1 MARSSDTPTP
11 FDQGL
16 FLVHLNRGK
25 ECFGKRNYG
34 EAAQELNQAR
44 RMRPTDETVL
54 NLLGLA
60 YFKLEKYQES
70 DKIYRQLIEVNSISD
85 VLHFNQGLVCFK
97 LGALDRAEAAFLR
110 ALELVP
116 ENPKVNFYLGNIYEK
131 KKQFYNAIFQYRKA
145 GANIMVKRVQVK
157 IEAERKEASG
167 TSGEE
172 TLPPR
177 RRTPVESPIS
187 TKLPSEQETSQPETK
202 VTVDHIDRLL
212 FLGALQQT
220 PYSSLEPDS
229 SAKNSQTPSSSQ
241 EEGEQAQQDAS
252 SHKVPDES
260 PDEPSE
266 TTPAAQT
273 NRTVVE
279 LTEPVIPDLS
289 LTEMA
294 SSKVPTSATSSLF
307 TTSPPTT
314 PGPRRR
320 SERSDEDTAKFGVLK
335 DEPIR
340 PESAPLRQ
348 HLSLSAEKEKDSTQL
363 YSRLRRR
370 DDIFRYLEDNLM
382 EVNFS
387 GKVFVKQGTIYSYS
401 GNLTFWVKPQRE
413 EAVSPLVIVSG
424 TGKLLLSDRQRD
436 ITVLKINGEEVFVEP
451 SHLLAC
457 QETLTP
463 RYALIKKEDA
473 PDLRLQVLSIEGTG
487 MLALSVTTNP
497 LVVDVTPGFP
507 INVSSANIISW
518 SGELAPSIVDD
529 EALEE
534 LMYPHTGKAFNLRL
548 EGSGKVMME
557 KLTG

>member
-1 MARSSDTPTP
+1 MARRSDTPAP

-25 ECFGKRNYG
+25 EYFEKRSYG

-60 YFKLEKYQES
+60 YFKLEKYQEA

-85 VLHFNQGLVCFK
+85 VLHFNHGLVCFK
-97 LGALDRAEAAFLR
+97 LGALDSAEAAFLR

-116 ENPKVNFYLGNIYEK
+116 ENAKVNFYLGNIYEK
-131 KKQFYNAIFQYRKA
+131 KRQFYNAIFQYRKA
-145 GANIMVKRVQVK
+145 GANIMVKRVQTK
-157 IEAERKEASG
+157 IETDRKQATG
-167 TSGEE
+167 TSGED
-172 TLPPR
+172 TLPPQKKR
-177 RRTPVESPIS
+177 SQVESPIS
-187 TKLPSEQETSQPETK
+187 TEPPTEGQTAPTPAGGAKTSVDQIDRKRFLNALKQIPFGSLSSPDSHAMGSQPKSRPEDK
-202 VTVDHIDRLL
+202 P
-212 FLGALQQT
+212 A
-220 PYSSLEPDS
+220 PKEEPPLEPS
-229 SAKNSQTPSSSQ
+229 R
-241 EEGEQAQQDAS
+241 
-252 SHKVPDES
+252 
-260 PDEPSE
+260 EPRKATAPTSE
-266 TTPAAQT
+266 
-273 NRTVVE
+273 NRTVIE
-279 LTEPVIPDLS
+279 ITEPVIPDVSLS
-289 LTEMA
+289 EMA
-294 SSKVPTSATSSLF
+294 KSKVPTSATDNLF
-307 TTSPPTT
+307 TSPT
-314 PGPRRR
+314 PPSSDSRRR
-320 SERSDEDTAKFGVLK
+320 SERDEDDTVKFGILR
-335 DEPIR
+335 DEPIQ
-340 PESAPLRQ
+340 PESVPLRQ
-348 HLSLSAEKEKDSTQL
+348 RLSLTTEEDEKEPRQL

-413 EAVSPLVIVSG
+413 ESVSPLVIVSG
-424 TGKLLLSDRQRD
+424 TGKILLSDRQRD
-436 ITVLKINGEEVFVEP
+436 ITVLQINGEEVFVEP

-463 RYALIKKEDA
+463 RYAVIKKEGA

-497 LVVDVTPGFP
+497 LVVDVTPGYP
-507 INVSSANIISW
+507 VNVSSANIISW

-529 EALEE
+529 EALVG
-534 LMYPHTGKAFNLRL
+534 LMYPHSGKATNLRL
-548 EGSGKVMME
+548 EGSGKIMME